1 MNRVMKGDRIFETKL
16 WEGSVGQ
23 IFISLFI
30 LWWIDLRVVQQ
41 ILLKASSRK
50 SLISA
55 SCAHKTQTRQF
66 LGMHGMLKDME
77 YSNVTFTILIP
88 KGLDIRKVGIVP
100 GKFYECQVAVY
111 PFSLISSCL
120 RMGSLSLEVYISISI
135 CLMPLSYD
143 NIMDFIWFALC
154 VPWQPRVH
162 TPFPDERQRRN
173 FFPVCT

>member
-1 MNRVMKGDRIFETKL
+1 MD
-16 WEGSVGQ
+16 
-23 IFISLFI
+23 
-30 LWWIDLRVVQQ
+30 VVLQV
-41 ILLKASSRK
+41 LLKASSRK

-55 SCAHKTQTRQF
+55 PCAHETETRQF

-88 KGLDIRKVGIVP
+88 KGLDIRKVGNVP

-120 RMGSLSLEVYISISI
+120 RMGSLSLEVYKSISI

-143 NIMDFIWFALC
+143 NIIDFLWFALC
-154 VPWQPRVH
+154 VPWKPRVH
-162 TPFPDERQRRN
+162 TPPSLMSDSTETFSCMYLAIIRIYA
-173 FFPVCT
+173 FCV